1 MRSPSTRFL
10 PATLA
15 AILAVMIPAGAFAAP
30 RVAVLSPENRTGD
43 PRYDYIAG
51 IAHGLIL
58 YDLSSSGMVELVER
72 RSIDALLSEREL
84 SMSAIASPSEK
95 AFEGIAVADW
105 ILAGEYVLLG
115 PELRLTLKLVDV
127 ATSKVVT
134 FSDSGATE
142 NLIHSLAESVIE
154 RLTGK
159 RPSLAEEGRSRSIL
173 SLRDETPG
181 VIALF
186 SYLVDAKVYLDGE
199 FAGYTTGDRRVPFII
214 EGVDPGVHE
223 ISTDLGGDFGVV
235 KLPEVTFAPW
245 KSIVRVLSGKRLTVS
260 DASTHFNDQLY
271 RLRQLVRE
279 SPKPAFDASGRY
291 AATFPFTFTDRTG
304 ATRSGALDV
313 TITAPSGDAG
323 AGSCAVTYRYEG
335 ETRTASLSYS
345 LEAEAEF
352 EDALGLAEFSV
363 SVSNRYGRVD
373 LDVEVDRV
381 DIQQG
386 MHRDE

>member
-1 MRSPSTRFL
+1 
-10 PATLA
+10 
-15 AILAVMIPAGAFAAP
+15 
-30 RVAVLSPENRTGD
+30 
-43 PRYDYIAG
+43 
-51 IAHGLIL
+51 
-58 YDLSSSGMVELVER
+58 
-72 RSIDALLSEREL
+72 
-84 SMSAIASPSEK
+84 MSAIASPSEK
-95 AFEGIAVADW
+95 AFDGIAVADW

-154 RLTGK
+154 RLTGT
-159 RPSLAEEGRSRSIL
+159 RPPLVEEGRSRSIL
-173 SLRDETPG
+173 ALRDETFG

-245 KSIVRVLSGKRLTVS
+245 SSIIRVLSGKRLTVS

-271 RLRQLVRE
+271 RLRQVVRV
-279 SPKPAFDASGRY
+279 SPKPSFDASGRY
-291 AATFPFTFTDRTG
+291 AASFPYSFTDRTG
-304 ATRSGALDV
+304 VARSGSLDV
-313 TITAPSGDAG
+313 ELAAPSGDAG
-323 AGSCAVTYRYEG
+323 AGSCAITYRYEG
-335 ETRTASLSYS
+335 ETRTAALSYS

-352 EDALGLAEFSV
+352 EDAIGLAEFSV
-363 SVSNRYGRVD
+363 SISNRYGRVE